1 MGSNNP
7 FDMLQNKSST
17 WQDIAGALYG
27 GYKSRS
33 KKDRRAKWLATLGLI
48 FLDAKSKKMLSDTNK
63 NLRELERNKTLEYS
77 KLVTQH
83 NEQQGIV
90 DQFETYRKN
99 PLNYF
104 ENQAEVEIDT
114 GDPDYW
120 TRVGGVLGRDSL
132 EAQRKRKEDVDKLAT
147 SKKNALFSKMGYRTN
162 EEGVYDIDKNTQL
175 PRIYVQDDP
184 KTKDI
189 NEREVRKRE
198 ILRRR
203 EVDEIQEPYNQYYA
217 ARQEELIQPKNISW
231 AGKVLDRVSSVF
243 RGYQVDDQ
251 GNYIKDPTT
260 GKRIRKEKAEPTAI
274 EKDAIRLL
282 EEYKKSYN
290 EASVSLSDDLVP
302 LTVNGKSIYE
312 IVDANG
318 KAVIPKPF
326 GYTKTLKADVSFT
339 LQEAEERIWAQPNAD
354 LPATEK
360 KAIVESLQAIYNK
373 ELVEWKGAKTGN
385 TEENFKYKISQ
396 PVFQAEI
403 LSKKKNYNAYKAQ
416 VTERLRAFDDGYVAS
431 IEPRTLANFDI
442 DLKTIDPK
450 TKAVYE
456 NAEVWFNDALKMSI
470 EERQESMKTWNE
482 TQRRSWER
490 YKYAYEEA
498 GTTFQGLG
506 QDPIKTRLK
515 NVNLLINRYMSNV
528 EATQAGKKALY
539 SPAEIQTLKNEIV
552 SLTQSDITTAIMAKV
567 DLELSDHNQIAHR
580 AQKYNRK
587 ESVSIY
593 SVEKGKI
600 VPTYDEAGYAAI
612 RYANASTHAT
622 QLSGIIFKTVPLE

>member
-48 FLDAKSKKMLSDTNK
+48 FLDAKEKKMLSNTSK

-302 LTVNGKSIYE
+302 LTVNGKSIYD
-312 IVDANG
+312 IV
-318 KAVIPKPF
+318 KADGEAAIPKPF

-354 LPATEK
+354 LPTTEK
-360 KAIVESLQAIYNK
+360 RAIIESLQAIYNK
-373 ELVEWKGAKTGN
+373 ELVEWKEAKTGN
-385 TEENFKYKISQ
+385 TEENFIFKISQ

-403 LSKKKNYNAYKAQ
+403 LSKKKNYNAYTAQ
-416 VTERLRAFDDGYVAS
+416 LSDRLRAFNDGYVAS

-442 DLKTIDPK
+442 NLKTIDPK
-450 TKAVYE
+450 TNAVYE
-456 NAEVWFNDALKMSI
+456 NAELWLNDAIKMSV
-470 EERQESMKTWNE
+470 EERQESIKTWNK
-482 TQRRSWER
+482 TQRRAWER
-490 YKYAYEEA
+490 YKYEYTDA

-528 EATQAGKKALY
+528 EATQAGRDALY
-539 SPAEIQTLKNEIV
+539 SPAEINTLKNSIID
-552 SLTQSDITTAIMAKV
+552 LTESDITTSIMAKV
-567 DLELSDHNQIAHR
+567 ELELSSFNELAAR
-580 AQKYNRK
+580 ALKYNNGDT
-587 ESVSIY
+587 VPIY

-600 VPTYDEAGYAAI
+600 VPTESEADYTRI
-612 RYANASTHAT
+612 RYANASIHANS
-622 QLSGIIFKTVPLE
+622 LNEVIFGNIIP